1 MKRNAIVFLE
11 VIFFGVFFRQ
21 VWENLGKSPSHPQ
34 EFALSCTFG
43 TLHFLFP
50 YRESLYKWLP
60 DRESTWTVSPLLIPD
75 FLSTTLLQV
84 SLTGLARHN
93 VVDQTSGAFPS
104 SHFMWIA
111 SLRCLSS
118 SCLHSTPRTCLHS
131 TPSHLFSTI
140 ESQGVIVAPLS
151 VCSSLTA
158 VSAGLIRC
166 FVVSPTYCF
175 CTDCHLI

>member
-1 MKRNAIVFLE
+1 MEYFSGKFEKI
-11 VIFFGVFFRQ
+11 
-21 VWENLGKSPSHPQ
+21 LGKSSSHSQ
-34 EFALSCTFG
+34 EFALSCTCG

-111 SLRCLSS
+111 SLRCHPLVFIQHRELVFIQHHHIFSA
-118 SCLHSTPRTCLHS
+118 
-131 TPSHLFSTI
+131 PSNRK
-140 ESQGVIVAPLS
+140 A
-151 VCSSLTA
+151 
-158 VSAGLIRC
+158 
-166 FVVSPTYCF
+166 
-175 CTDCHLI
+175 